1 MTDPNERQPMRL
13 IDFVII
19 KILAIAFFICLTLI
33 QIILVIMLT
42 ILKCVTYPIEFVSGF
57 VLEAKDMCRESLEQE
72 YD

>member
-13 IDFVII
+13 IDFIII
-19 KILAIAFFICLTLI
+19 KVVTIAFFICLTLI
-33 QIILVIMLT
+33 QIILVIILT
-42 ILKCVTYPIEFVSGF
+42 ILKCITYPIEFVSSF